1 MINLEGT
8 RDNKKKIIKVSL
20 FILVIVIII
29 SVISILLMKYNV
41 EGETNLPFELEEI
54 LVISSA
60 DANEINP
67 GEKRWNLD
75 ILQNNDIYIEIKKNG
90 KYNGNEELQK
100 VIIQNITYNSMPQ
113 IGEPHIYKPSEE
125 GDFTYIYSNESICDN
140 NILEYNV
147 TGSNNMKKME
157 LANDGGVI
165 TFSSCSKNI
174 AQYISDEDTE
184 IKYDGSL
191 LQKVN
196 ISKEQLKYKL
206 SFEIIIETVSEKKY
220 KASISLDIPIDNF
233 ITEGIA
239 KKEIKNNNEI
249 IFKRI

>member
-1 MINLEGT
+1 MIDLEGT
-8 RDNKKKIIKVSL
+8 RDNKKKIIRISL
-20 FILVIVIII
+20 FILVIVIIL

-41 EGETNLPFELEEI
+41 EGETNLPFELKEVLI
-54 LVISSA
+54 ISSA
-60 DANEINP
+60 DANKIEP

-75 ILQNNDIYIEIKKNG
+75 ILQNNDIYIEIKKNN
-90 KYNGNEELQK
+90 KYKSNEELKK
-100 VIIQNITYNSMPQ
+100 VIVQNINYDTTPQ
-113 IGEPHIYKPSEE
+113 IGEPHIYKPSVE
-125 GDFTYIYSNESICDN
+125 GDFTYVYSDENIIN
-140 NILEYNV
+140 NNVLEYDV

-174 AQYISDEDTE
+174 AQYISDDDTE
-184 IKYDGSL
+184 IRYDGSL

-196 ISKEQLKYKL
+196 INEEQLKYKI

-220 KASISLDIPIDNF
+220 RASVSLDIPLDNF
-233 ITEGIA
+233 INDGIEQN
-239 KKEIKNNNEI
+239 EIKNNDEI